1 MNQQEQQMVELLGAN
16 RDAVNKSFM
25 LESATGVASAALIWT
40 LAERRATV
48 DAMHANHE
56 ILKSKTNV
64 LSTERST
71 GKLALLSRMAL
82 SGDGATYLAE
92 VRRIFAKIM
101 EGKMFGTAARLG
113 AAIAIV
119 NGTSTPDEADRL
131 LARTNAI
138 FERMEEN
145 HPLITND
152 RDLTSAV
159 IVALSDRD
167 DDELLA
173 DAEEC
178 YELLGKGY
186 KLTDGRQTMAH
197 ILAVSPAAP
206 AEKVARVKELRD
218 ALRAQV
224 PRLGWTSSQE
234 YAVLAMLALDDRP
247 AAELAANVSEL
258 YGQVKELKGFG
269 TLSLPSGI
277 RLLCAAA
284 ISMHVH
290 RGTGSVEAITDAIAL
305 AVAQA
310 IIDWIIY
317 TSIIIAN

>member
-1 MNQQEQQMVELLGAN
+1 MRRNLSPMHASVQRCLSPMHGDRKEYAMNQQEQQMVELLGAN

-82 SGDGATYLAE
+82 SGDGETYLAE

-145 HPLITND
+145 HPLIS
-152 RDLTSAV
+152 RDFYESKR
-159 IVALSDRD
+159 SD
-167 DDELLA
+167 
-173 DAEEC
+173 
-178 YELLGKGY
+178 
-186 KLTDGRQTMAH
+186 
-197 ILAVSPAAP
+197 
-206 AEKVARVKELRD
+206 
-218 ALRAQV
+218 
-224 PRLGWTSSQE
+224 
-234 YAVLAMLALDDRP
+234 
-247 AAELAANVSEL
+247 
-258 YGQVKELKGFG
+258 
-269 TLSLPSGI
+269 
-277 RLLCAAA
+277 
-284 ISMHVH
+284 
-290 RGTGSVEAITDAIAL
+290 
-305 AVAQA
+305 
-310 IIDWIIY
+310 
-317 TSIIIAN
+317 